1 MKTHLIMRK
10 AMKVASHFDMLD
22 FLDDISISTT
32 RSGSN
37 DILVE
42 RKWNKGNQQQ
52 QIHDCT
58 HCTHCLGSRKNML
71 LANFT
76 L

>member
-42 RKWNKGNQQQ
+42 RKWNKG
-52 QIHDCT
+52 
-58 HCTHCLGSRKNML
+58 KK
-71 LANFT
+71 
-76 L
+76 